1 MSSDGL
7 MGEFKIEYVTE
18 VGPDRELEHFMVE
31 VYDSRDAVARAAHE
45 FNGIDEGPL
54 EAVTQGNCGD
64 VGNDL
69 PRAIIR
75 ISRDRLTHSVVL
87 HELVHATQHAYAW
100 SGMLGAAEEN
110 PWGLANEDYAYML
123 QITYEQALAGID
135 WSLSANDP
143 TIPTLELT
151 A

>member
-75 ISRDRLTHSVVL
+75 ISRDHLTHSVVL

-110 PWGLANEDYAYML
+110 PWGLANEAYAYLL
-123 QITYEQALAGID
+123 QITYEQALAVID
-135 WSLSANDP
+135 WSLSAHDP

>member
-31 VYDSRDAVARAAHE
+31 VYDSRDAVAHAAYD

-64 VGNDL
+64 VGNDV

-75 ISRDRLTHSVVL
+75 ISRDRLTHAVIL

-100 SGMLGAAEEN
+100 SGMLSAAEMN
-110 PWGLANEDYAYML
+110 PWGLGNEEYAYLL
-123 QITYEQALAGID
+123 QITYEEALAEID
-135 WSLSANDP
+135 WSLSACDP
-143 TIPTLELT
+143 TIPTLELI